1 MLKMLSMCAAVVLAA
16 AAFPVLLRLVTVGSV
31 EEAVSAWAVAVTSV
45 LLAWGLWEVF
55 DPWALQAG

>member
-1 MLKMLSMCAAVVLAA
+1 
-16 AAFPVLLRLVTVGSV
+16 V

-45 LLAWGLWEVF
+45 LLASGPWEVF

>member
-1 MLKMLSMCAAVVLAA
+1 VVLAA